1 LAEEGTLQQGL
12 RPAAPEGPGGRR
24 VQSSTASRERGMH
37 EGEGAGSGERPVAL
51 LALEPTHRRR
61 ALEDVLVDA
70 GFDVRHAPRD
80 EGRDAGEGVGEAAS
94 GGLSVPAAAG
104 PGALVLLAGVPR
116 PDDSTPA
123 AVAALRA
130 AGWDHVVVVG
140 GDVRPTAVA
149 RALGRGA
156 RGFLVAA
163 PGPPDLSAD
172 PAPVTRAVPVIDVG
186 GQERTLSAREVQVL
200 ALAADGLSNP
210 EIARELGLSA
220 LTVKSH
226 LARMTRR
233 LGARDRAHLVLLAL
247 RAGVIA

>member
-1 LAEEGTLQQGL
+1 M
-12 RPAAPEGPGGRR
+12 RD
-24 VQSSTASRERGMH
+24 
-37 EGEGAGSGERPVAL
+37 GEGSAHPARGPGERPVAL
-51 LALEPTHRRR
+51 LALAPTQRRR

-80 EGRDAGEGVGEAAS
+80 DTGDDAGGAVARSTGGTAA
-94 GGLSVPAAAG
+94 GGLAVPRAAG

-163 PGPPDLSAD
+163 PGPVDLSAD
-172 PAPVTRAVPVIDVG
+172 PAPVARAVPVADVG

-233 LGARDRAHLVLLAL
+233 LGAHDRAHLVLLAL

>member
-1 LAEEGTLQQGL
+1 MRDGEGSAH
-12 RPAAPEGPGGRR
+12 PACGPGD
-24 VQSSTASRERGMH
+24 
-37 EGEGAGSGERPVAL
+37 RPVAL
-51 LALEPTHRRR
+51 LALAPTQRRR

-80 EGRDAGEGVGEAAS
+80 DTGDDAGGAVARSTGGTAA
-94 GGLSVPAAAG
+94 GGLAVPRAAG

-130 AGWDHVVVVG
+130 AGWDHV
-140 GDVRPTAVA
+140 
-149 RALGRGA
+149 
-156 RGFLVAA
+156 AA
-163 PGPPDLSAD
+163 PGPVDLSAD
-172 PAPVTRAVPVIDVG
+172 PAPVARAVPVADVG

-233 LGARDRAHLVLLAL
+233 LGAHDRAHLVLLAL

>member
-1 LAEEGTLQQGL
+1 MK
-12 RPAAPEGPGGRR
+12 R
-24 VQSSTASRERGMH
+24 S
-37 EGEGAGSGERPVAL
+37 
-51 LALEPTHRRR
+51 
-61 ALEDVLVDA
+61 
-70 GFDVRHAPRD
+70 
-80 EGRDAGEGVGEAAS
+80 VGETAA
-94 GGLSVPAAAG
+94 GGLAVPTAAG

-163 PGPPDLSAD
+163 PGPVELSAD
-172 PAPVTRAVPVIDVG
+172 AAPVARAVPVADVG

>member
-1 LAEEGTLQQGL
+1 MHDGADAAH
-12 RPAAPEGPGGRR
+12 PAF
-24 VQSSTASRERGMH
+24 
-37 EGEGAGSGERPVAL
+37 GSGERPVAL
-51 LALEPTHRRR
+51 LALEPAQRRR
-61 ALEDVLVDA
+61 AMEDVLVDA
-70 GFDVRHAPRD
+70 GFDVRHAAREDRGAGADSGGDRRRD
-80 EGRDAGEGVGEAAS
+80 VDGAPS
-94 GGLSVPAAAG
+94 GGLVVPVAAG

-163 PGPPDLSAD
+163 PCPPDLAD
-172 PAPVTRAVPVIDVG
+172 PAPAARAVPVADVG

>member
-1 LAEEGTLQQGL
+1 MRDGEGSAH
-12 RPAAPEGPGGRR
+12 PACGPGD
-24 VQSSTASRERGMH
+24 
-37 EGEGAGSGERPVAL
+37 RPVAL
-51 LALEPTHRRR
+51 LALAPTQRRR

-80 EGRDAGEGVGEAAS
+80 DTGDDAGGAVARSTGGTAA
-94 GGLSVPAAAG
+94 GGLAVPTAAG

-163 PGPPDLSAD
+163 PGPVDLSAD
-172 PAPVTRAVPVIDVG
+172 PAPVARAVPVADVG

-233 LGARDRAHLVLLAL
+233 LGAHDRAHLVLLAL

>member
-1 LAEEGTLQQGL
+1 MRDGEGSAH
-12 RPAAPEGPGGRR
+12 PACGPGD
-24 VQSSTASRERGMH
+24 
-37 EGEGAGSGERPVAL
+37 RPVAL
-51 LALEPTHRRR
+51 LALAPTQRRR
-61 ALEDVLVDA
+61 GLEDVLVDA

-80 EGRDAGEGVGEAAS
+80 DTGDDAGGAVARSTGGTAA
-94 GGLSVPAAAG
+94 GGLAVPRAAG

-149 RALGRGA
+149 RALGGGA

-163 PGPPDLSAD
+163 PGPVDLSAD
-172 PAPVTRAVPVIDVG
+172 PAPVARAVPVADVG

-233 LGARDRAHLVLLAL
+233 LGAHDRAHLVLLAL

>member
-1 LAEEGTLQQGL
+1 MHDGADAAHPAFGT
-12 RPAAPEGPGGRR
+12 
-24 VQSSTASRERGMH
+24 
-37 EGEGAGSGERPVAL
+37 GERPVAL
-51 LALEPTHRRR
+51 LALGQAQRRR
-61 ALEDVLVDA
+61 AMEDVLVDA
-70 GFDVRHAPRD
+70 GFDVRHAARD
-80 EGRDAGEGVGEAAS
+80 DQGAAGDVGADRRRDVGGIPSGRLV
-94 GGLSVPAAAG
+94 VPLAAG

-130 AGWDHVVVVG
+130 AGWEHVVVVG

-149 RALGRGA
+149 RALGTGA

-163 PGPPDLSAD
+163 PCPPDLGAD
-172 PAPVTRAVPVIDVG
+172 PAPVASAVPVADVG

>member
-1 LAEEGTLQQGL
+1 MARGVRRPGL
-12 RPAAPEGPGGRR
+12 DGA
-24 VQSSTASRERGMH
+24 H
-37 EGEGAGSGERPVAL
+37 EALGSGTRPVAL
-51 LALEPTHRRR
+51 LVLEPAECRK

-70 GFDVRHAPRD
+70 GFDVRHAGQGD
-80 EGRDAGEGVGEAAS
+80 EAPADSLA
-94 GGLSVPAAAG
+94 VPAAAG
-104 PGALVLLAGVPR
+104 PGALVLLGGVPR
-116 PDDSTPA
+116 PDDRTPA

-140 GDVRPTAVA
+140 GDAAPTAVA

-156 RGFLVAA
+156 RGFLLAA
-163 PGPPDLSAD
+163 PGRPDPSA
-172 PAPVTRAVPVIDVG
+172 AATAVAGAVPVADAG
-186 GQERTLSAREVQVL
+186 GRERVLSAREVQVL
-200 ALAADGLSNP
+200 GLAADGLSNP

>member
-1 LAEEGTLQQGL
+1 M
-12 RPAAPEGPGGRR
+12 RD
-24 VQSSTASRERGMH
+24 
-37 EGEGAGSGERPVAL
+37 GEGGAHPASGSGERPVAL
-51 LALEPTHRRR
+51 LALEPAQRRR

-70 GFDVRHAPRD
+70 GFDVRHAPCD
-80 EGRDAGEGVGEAAS
+80 GDAGPSVVGAAAC
-94 GGLSVPAAAG
+94 GPVVPTAAG

-163 PGPPDLSAD
+163 PGPVDLSAD
-172 PAPVTRAVPVIDVG
+172 PAPVARAVPVADVG

-247 RAGVIA
+247 RAGVIV

>member
-1 LAEEGTLQQGL
+1 M
-12 RPAAPEGPGGRR
+12 R
-24 VQSSTASRERGMH
+24 
-37 EGEGAGSGERPVAL
+37 EGEGSAHPAFGSGERPVAL
-51 LALEPTHRRR
+51 LALEPAQRRR

-80 EGRDAGEGVGEAAS
+80 DDAGQVAGGAAAC
-94 GGLSVPAAAG
+94 GPVVPTAAG

-156 RGFLVAA
+156 RGFLVAV
-163 PGPPDLSAD
+163 PGPVDLSAD
-172 PAPVTRAVPVIDVG
+172 PAPVARAVPVADVG

>member
-1 LAEEGTLQQGL
+1 M
-12 RPAAPEGPGGRR
+12 R
-24 VQSSTASRERGMH
+24 
-37 EGEGAGSGERPVAL
+37 EGEGSAHPAFGSGERPVAL
-51 LALEPTHRRR
+51 LALEPAQRRR

-70 GFDVRHAPRD
+70 GFEVRHALRD
-80 EGRDAGEGVGEAAS
+80 DDDDDAGPVAGGAAA
-94 GGLSVPAAAG
+94 GRHVPMAAG

-123 AVAALRA
+123 AVAALCA

-163 PGPPDLSAD
+163 PGSVDLSTD
-172 PAPVTRAVPVIDVG
+172 PAPVARAVPVADVG

>member
-1 LAEEGTLQQGL
+1 
-12 RPAAPEGPGGRR
+12 
-24 VQSSTASRERGMH
+24 MH
-37 EGEGAGSGERPVAL
+37 DGEGAGPGERPVAL
-51 LALEPTHRRR
+51 LALESTHRRR

-80 EGRDAGEGVGEAAS
+80 GEGCDAGGEVGEASS
-94 GGLSVPAAAG
+94 GVPAAAG

-149 RALGRGA
+149 RALGGGA
-156 RGFLVAA
+156 RGFLLAA
-163 PGPPDLSAD
+163 PGPPELSVD
-172 PAPVTRAVPVIDVG
+172 TAPVARAVPVADVG
-186 GQERTLSAREVQVL
+186 GQERTVSAREVQVL

>member
-1 LAEEGTLQQGL
+1 M
-12 RPAAPEGPGGRR
+12 R
-24 VQSSTASRERGMH
+24 
-37 EGEGAGSGERPVAL
+37 EGEDSAHPAFGSGERPVAL
-51 LALEPTHRRR
+51 LALEPAQRRR

-80 EGRDAGEGVGEAAS
+80 DDAGQVAGGAAAC
-94 GGLSVPAAAG
+94 GPVVPTAAG

-163 PGPPDLSAD
+163 PGPVDLSAD
-172 PAPVTRAVPVIDVG
+172 PAPVARAVPVADVG

-247 RAGVIA
+247 RAGVIV

>member
-1 LAEEGTLQQGL
+1 MEARGDG
-12 RPAAPEGPGGRR
+12 
-24 VQSSTASRERGMH
+24 GMH
-37 EGEGAGSGERPVAL
+37 DGVDAAHEAFGSGERPVAL
-51 LALEPTHRRR
+51 LALAPAQRRR
-61 ALEDVLVDA
+61 AMEDVLVDA
-70 GFDVRHAPRD
+70 GFDVRHAARD
-80 EGRDAGEGVGEAAS
+80 DQEAGADASAQTRRGVGAVPS
-94 GGLSVPAAAG
+94 GGLVVPVAAG

-149 RALGRGA
+149 RALGTGA

-163 PGPPDLSAD
+163 PCPPDLAAD
-172 PAPVTRAVPVIDVG
+172 PAPVARAVPVADVG

>member
-1 LAEEGTLQQGL
+1 MRDGEGSAH
-12 RPAAPEGPGGRR
+12 PACGPGD
-24 VQSSTASRERGMH
+24 
-37 EGEGAGSGERPVAL
+37 RPVAL
-51 LALEPTHRRR
+51 LALAPTQRRR
-61 ALEDVLVDA
+61 GLEDVLVDA

-80 EGRDAGEGVGEAAS
+80 DTGDDAGGAVARSTGGTAA
-94 GGLSVPAAAG
+94 GGLAVPRAAG

-163 PGPPDLSAD
+163 PGPVDLSAD
-172 PAPVTRAVPVIDVG
+172 PAPMARAVPVADVG

-233 LGARDRAHLVLLAL
+233 LGAHDRAHLVLLAL

>member
-1 LAEEGTLQQGL
+1 MRDGEGSAH
-12 RPAAPEGPGGRR
+12 PACGPGD
-24 VQSSTASRERGMH
+24 
-37 EGEGAGSGERPVAL
+37 RPVAL
-51 LALEPTHRRR
+51 LALAPTQRRR

-80 EGRDAGEGVGEAAS
+80 DTGDDAGGAVARSTGGTAA
-94 GGLSVPAAAG
+94 GGLAVPTAAG

-163 PGPPDLSAD
+163 PGPVDLSAD
-172 PAPVTRAVPVIDVG
+172 PAPMARAVPVADVG

-233 LGARDRAHLVLLAL
+233 LGAHDRAHLVLLAL

>member
-1 LAEEGTLQQGL
+1 MHDGADAAH
-12 RPAAPEGPGGRR
+12 PAF
-24 VQSSTASRERGMH
+24 
-37 EGEGAGSGERPVAL
+37 GSGERPVAL
-51 LALEPTHRRR
+51 LALEPAQRRR
-61 ALEDVLVDA
+61 AMEDVLVDA
-70 GFDVRHAPRD
+70 GFDVRHAARD
-80 EGRDAGEGVGEAAS
+80 DKGAGGDTGADRRRDVGGIPS
-94 GGLSVPAAAG
+94 GGLVVPHAAG

-149 RALGRGA
+149 RALGTGA

-163 PGPPDLSAD
+163 PCPPDPTAD
-172 PAPVTRAVPVIDVG
+172 PAPVARAVPVADVG

>member
-1 LAEEGTLQQGL
+1 M
-12 RPAAPEGPGGRR
+12 RD
-24 VQSSTASRERGMH
+24 
-37 EGEGAGSGERPVAL
+37 GEGSPQPAFGSGERPVAL
-51 LALEPTHRRR
+51 LALEPAQRRR

-80 EGRDAGEGVGEAAS
+80 GDAGPPVVGATAC
-94 GGLSVPAAAG
+94 GPVVPMAAG

-163 PGPPDLSAD
+163 PGPVDLSAD
-172 PAPVTRAVPVIDVG
+172 PAPVARAVPVADVG

-247 RAGVIA
+247 RAGVIT

>member
-1 LAEEGTLQQGL
+1 M
-12 RPAAPEGPGGRR
+12 RD
-24 VQSSTASRERGMH
+24 
-37 EGEGAGSGERPVAL
+37 GEGSAHPASGSGERPVAL
-51 LALEPTHRRR
+51 LALEPAQRRR

-80 EGRDAGEGVGEAAS
+80 DDAGQVAGGAAAC
-94 GGLSVPAAAG
+94 GPVVPTAAG

-156 RGFLVAA
+156 RGFLVAV
-163 PGPPDLSAD
+163 PGPVDLSAD
-172 PAPVTRAVPVIDVG
+172 PAPVARAVPVADVG

-233 LGARDRAHLVLLAL
+233 LGAHDRAHLVLLAL

>member
-1 LAEEGTLQQGL
+1 MRDGEGSAH
-12 RPAAPEGPGGRR
+12 PACGPGD
-24 VQSSTASRERGMH
+24 
-37 EGEGAGSGERPVAL
+37 RPVAL
-51 LALEPTHRRR
+51 LALAPTQRRR

-80 EGRDAGEGVGEAAS
+80 DTGDDAGGAVARSTGGTAA
-94 GGLSVPAAAG
+94 GGLAVPRAAG

-163 PGPPDLSAD
+163 PGPVDLSAD
-172 PAPVTRAVPVIDVG
+172 PAPVARAVPVADVG

-233 LGARDRAHLVLLAL
+233 LGAHDRAHLVLLAL

>member
-1 LAEEGTLQQGL
+1 M
-12 RPAAPEGPGGRR
+12 R
-24 VQSSTASRERGMH
+24 
-37 EGEGAGSGERPVAL
+37 EGEGSAHPASGSGERPVAL
-51 LALEPTHRRR
+51 LALEPAERRR

-80 EGRDAGEGVGEAAS
+80 DTGDDAGGAVARSTGGTAA
-94 GGLSVPAAAG
+94 GGLAVPRAAG

-156 RGFLVAA
+156 RGFLVAV
-163 PGPPDLSAD
+163 PGPVDLSAD
-172 PAPVTRAVPVIDVG
+172 PAPVARAVPVADVG

-233 LGARDRAHLVLLAL
+233 LGAHDRAHLVLLAL

>member
-1 LAEEGTLQQGL
+1 MRDGEGSAH
-12 RPAAPEGPGGRR
+12 PACGPGD
-24 VQSSTASRERGMH
+24 
-37 EGEGAGSGERPVAL
+37 RPVAL
-51 LALEPTHRRR
+51 LALAPTQRRR
-61 ALEDVLVDA
+61 GLEDVLVDA

-80 EGRDAGEGVGEAAS
+80 DTRDDAGGAGVRSAGGTAV
-94 GGLSVPAAAG
+94 GGLAVPAAAG

-156 RGFLVAA
+156 RGFLLAA
-163 PGPPDLSAD
+163 PGPVDLSAD
-172 PAPVTRAVPVIDVG
+172 PAPMARAVPVADVG

-233 LGARDRAHLVLLAL
+233 LGAHDRAHLVLLAL

>member
-1 LAEEGTLQQGL
+1 MRDGEGSAH
-12 RPAAPEGPGGRR
+12 PACGPGD
-24 VQSSTASRERGMH
+24 
-37 EGEGAGSGERPVAL
+37 RPVAL
-51 LALEPTHRRR
+51 LALAPTQRRR

-80 EGRDAGEGVGEAAS
+80 DTGDDAGGAVARSTGGTAA
-94 GGLSVPAAAG
+94 GGLAVPRAAG

-163 PGPPDLSAD
+163 PGPVDLSAD
-172 PAPVTRAVPVIDVG
+172 PAPMARAVPVADVG

-233 LGARDRAHLVLLAL
+233 LGAHDRAHLVLLAL